1 MHKRFLISHTITI
14 MSDIPEIN
22 LDDANSKS
30 QSLALLQA
38 VQRHHAL
45 VKINRFLLVLVFA
58 LMVAVFAMGIF
69 LMPKQDTIEEIQANQ
84 AGTVSY
90 ALQNPALSAEIN
102 ALKGQLFGLVSGSI
116 ESKLRSLEENIKRGS
131 LVDSLNTLQ
140 DLKSD
145 VKVLS
150 TYTGHTQVKVQDD
163 AVNQRLIKELTDLK
177 DLVFLTFISC
187 GLMIAAVGCI
197 WLRNRYRLTHQK
209 NRTIYLGRCRND

>member
-1 MHKRFLISHTITI
+1 M
-14 MSDIPEIN
+14 PEIN

-45 VKINRFLLVLVFA
+45 VKVNRFLLILVFA
-58 LMVAVFAMGIF
+58 LMVVVCGMGIF
-69 LMPKQDTIEEIQANQ
+69 LLPKQNALSEIQTNQ
-84 AGTVSY
+84 ARAAAY
-90 ALQNPALSAEIN
+90 AIQNPAISAEIN

-116 ESKLRSLEENIKRGS
+116 ESKLRSLEESIKRGS
-131 LVDSLNTLQ
+131 LVDSLNTIQ

-150 TYTGHTQVKVQDD
+150 FYTGAFAVAAPQDN
-163 AVNQRLIKELTDLK
+163 AVNQQLIKELAELK
-177 DLVFLTFISC
+177 DLVYLTFVSC
-187 GLMIAAVGCI
+187 GLMIAAMAGI

-209 NRTIYLGRCRND
+209 NHTIYLGRTGND